1 MFLLYFLLMCYK
13 NGLRCLL
20 SILLGLLASSGHLR
34 AAEEF
39 TVLQWNVWQEGTS
52 VKGGYEA
59 IVDEIVR
66 LKPDFVT
73 LSEVR
78 NYHNTNFTQ
87 RLTDALRQR
96 GETYYSFYTYDT
108 GLLSRYPITDS
119 MTVFPCKDDHG
130 SIYRLLCTAR
140 GDRFA
145 VYTAHLDYL
154 NDTYYEVRGYDG
166 NSWREMSP
174 LTDIAEILRRNA
186 LSKRE
191 EAIRLFLAQAAKDE
205 AQGYHIILGGDFNEP
220 SMLDWTERTRYLY
233 DHHGVVLA
241 WPVSRLLAEAG
252 FTDAYRVVYPN
263 ELTHPGFTFPADNPA
278 VSPSRLTWTPLADER
293 DRIDFVYVKGKG
305 LRVKD
310 AALFGPS
317 GSIAYGRRVANPT
330 RCERFILPLSTWP
343 TDHKGVWVKLRVEK

>member
-1 MFLLYFLLMCYK
+1 MNRLLVLLCFV
-13 NGLRCLL
+13 L
-20 SILLGLLASSGHLR
+20 SLNALR
-34 AAEEF
+34 AADDF

-59 IVDEIVR
+59 IVNEIVR

-78 NYHNTNFTQ
+78 NYHNTNFTK
-87 RLTDALRQR
+87 RLTEALHQR
-96 GETYYSFYTYDT
+96 GETYYSFYSYDT

-119 MTVFPCKDDHG
+119 LTIFPCKDDHG

-140 GDRFA
+140 GHRFA

-166 NSWREMSP
+166 NSWHVMAP
-174 LTDIAEILRRNA
+174 LTDKAELLRRNA

-191 EAIRLFLAQAAKDE
+191 EAIQRFLTQAAKDE
-205 AQGYHIILGGDFNEP
+205 ALGYHIILGGDFNEP

-241 WPVSRLLAEAG
+241 WPVSKLLAEAG
-252 FTDAYRVVYPN
+252 FTDAYRAVYPN
-263 ELTHPGFTFPADNPA
+263 ELTHPGFTFPADNVD
-278 VSPSRLTWTPLADER
+278 VSPSRLSWTPLADER
-293 DRIDFVYVKGKG
+293 ERIDFIHVKGRK
-305 LRVKD
+305 LRVMD
-310 AALFGPS
+310 AAIFGPQ

-330 RCERFILPLSTWP
+330 QCERFIQPLATWP
-343 TDHKGVWVKLRVEK
+343 TDHKGVWVKLRVE